1 VAKADYA
8 TASDFSRIFQEDQSS
23 LYLLAFLLTANHQQA
38 EECLVAGIEDA
49 ANGNPVFRAW
59 ARSWSKRTLIK
70 NAIQLVLSGNDTI
83 HQQPDAWSKTQSEA
97 GELIDAVAAL
107 PLRERFE
114 RAEGYYATV
123 FHELVHSTGH
133 EKRLNRSTLME
144 SAGFGSN
151 PYCKE
156 ELIAEMGAAFLCG
169 EAEIAERTI
178 NNSAAYLKGWLEQLR
193 HDKMLIVQAAA
204 QANGEP
210 EDVQGASHDHV
221 IATIAPAFDVLGN
234 RITNSSPP

>member
-1 VAKADYA
+1 MRPGLDKLNLVLVMPKIASVFDFGQKRNGVAKADYA

-70 NAIQLVLSGNDTI
+70 NAIQLVLLGNDTI

-107 PLRERFE
+107 PVRERFVFVMSVLE
-114 RAEGYYATV
+114 RYSDNDCSALLGCKLEDVRRAR
-123 FHELVHSTGH
+123 ENALQQLVPV
-133 EKRLNRSTLME
+133 R
-144 SAGFGSN
+144 
-151 PYCKE
+151 PE
-156 ELIAEMGAAFLCG
+156 EFIP
-169 EAEIAERTI
+169 ERMSF
-178 NNSAAYLKGWLEQLR
+178 NSGSAARG
-193 HDKMLIVQAAA
+193 
-204 QANGEP
+204 
-210 EDVQGASHDHV
+210 
-221 IATIAPAFDVLGN
+221 
-234 RITNSSPP
+234 